1 MNEFGATRFSAAP
14 ISTVAASEATH
25 LVRYGEM
32 QSLLAAIQADVD
44 AVTAAQAASEH
55 DAVTVPDTNNSLA
68 LVLAGQ
74 ALTGEV
80 VLVPESEYQAAGTG
94 QTQQYF
100 SPASGDILDLGK
112 LLVSNV
118 VVMVGATGAV
128 LDTDYLLDAA
138 TGLITVLAGSL
149 LIGQTVDVTFDCA
162 QVLSGPALEITV
174 NGVQCKLGSGHHQ
187 AARGDHTHADLHKP
201 LSVTDGASLNLT
213 INPGQRLTGE
223 VVLAASSGLLI
234 ESGLKVDTTVIATKS
249 SVDSAVA
256 AIAAL
261 DVRIDALEAAAV
273 VVSVA
278 DTDSLDL
285 SISGS
290 NQITGVVKVGEGLKI
305 TTAVG
310 VEVDFTS
317 VAAAN
322 ITDNHETR
330 IAALEAGTVL
340 PCPLPMIVPCS
351 GNSEAVAAGTPVTFR
366 MPGNVTLTSVRAS
379 LTSAA
384 TTGTLTVDIKVNGL
398 SILSTLLTI
407 DATEKTSV
415 TATAPAVIST
425 ADIDD
430 DDEVEI
436 IVTDDADGTATGLKV
451 YLVGVTR

>member
-1 MNEFGATRFSAAP
+1 MNEFGATRFTEAP
-14 ISTVAASEATH
+14 TSEVAASSAEQ
-25 LVRYGEM
+25 LVRYQEL
-32 QSLLAAIQADVD
+32 QTELAAIQADVD
-44 AVTAAQAASEH
+44 AVTAAQSASEH

-68 LVLAGQ
+68 LTLTGQ

-80 VLVPESEYQAAGTG
+80 VLVAESTYQAADTG
-94 QTQQYF
+94 VTEQFTD
-100 SPASGDILDLGK
+100 PASGDVLDLGK

-118 VVMVGATGAV
+118 VVMVGAEEAV
-128 LDTDYLLDAA
+128 ENTDYLLDAD

-187 AARGDHTHADLHKP
+187 AARGDHTHDDLHKP

-285 SISGS
+285 SISES

-305 TTAVG
+305 TTDVG
-310 VEVDFTS
+310 VEVDFAS
-317 VAAAN
+317 VAASN
-322 ITDNHETR
+322 ITDDHETR

-351 GNSEAVAAGTPVTFR
+351 GDTEAVAAGTPVTFR
-366 MPGNVTLTSVRAS
+366 MPGDVTLTSVKAS
-379 LTSAA
+379 LTAAA
-384 TTGTLTVDIKVNGL
+384 TTGTLTVDIHVNGV

-407 DATEKTSV
+407 DATETTS
-415 TATAPAVIST
+415 ATASAAAVILT
-425 ADIDD
+425 PDIAD

-436 IVTDDADGTATGLKV
+436 IVTDDADGNATGLKV
-451 YLVGVTR
+451 YLVGVVQ